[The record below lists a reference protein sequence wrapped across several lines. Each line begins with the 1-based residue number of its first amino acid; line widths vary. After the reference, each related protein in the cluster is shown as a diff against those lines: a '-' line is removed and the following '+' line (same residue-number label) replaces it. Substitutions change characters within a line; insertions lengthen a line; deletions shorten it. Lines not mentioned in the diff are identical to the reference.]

1 MAVKLTKM
9 AGIISLPNVAYSD
22 IRPEVEADTAEEAL
36 NYFKD
41 LATMVGAKDYANA
54 VSPTRAINAQV
65 QLKTLTSIDGTKV
78 QFDPSSHTYYD
89 EDGANSYLSGSTFAS
104 LTTKDFDSQSIAQ
117 KVAKDGLTADEV
129 LKLWKA
135 KNRVACDFGSALHES
150 LEMYNNFHKYAAI
163 LGDES
168 KVLPNNE
175 FLADC
180 VRNAF
185 TPERKAETAMA
196 EVFVASTKFKMCG
209 SIDRLV
215 FVDKDTRT
223 VIIQDWKSNDLTKRV
238 TFIPEL
244 REAYKDVE
252 KTKYGEYQFQ
262 LSFYAYILKA
272 LGYNVKECQII
283 NLEGVEWKTY
293 SFKPLNITKALEVIR
308 GK

>member
-1 MAVKLTKM
+1 MSVKLTTM
-9 AGIISLPNVAYSD
+9 SATINCGQYSD
-22 IRPEVEADTAEEAL
+22 IRPTVEADTKEEAL
-36 NYFKD
+36 KYLSD
-41 LATMVGAKDYANA
+41 LARQIGNNTYADQVA
-54 VSPTRAINAQV
+54 PTIKKSLTV

-78 QFDPSSHTYYD
+78 QFDPASHTYYD

-104 LTTKDFDSQSIAQ
+104 LTTTDFDSQFVAQ
-117 KVAKDGLTADEV
+117 KIAKDGLTADEV

-135 KNRVACDFGSALHES
+135 KNQVACDFGSALHES
-150 LEMYNNFHKYAAI
+150 LEMFQNFHKYAAI

-215 FVDKDTRT
+215 FLDKDTRT
-223 VIIQDWKSNDLTKRV
+223 VVIQDWKSNDLTKRV

-244 REAYKDVE
+244 RDAYNDIE

-283 NLEGVEWKTY
+283 NLEGTEWKTY
-293 SFKPLNITKALEVIR
+293 SFKPLDITTALEVVR